1 MMVAKVPTL
10 LSEAAAWIGAI
21 VVVVS
26 GLTLL
31 FTRKPFKWLGRK
43 LFSEPF
49 GGWVQRRVEDG
60 TKDLRHLTTYHL
72 GPNGSTPPLH
82 TRIAVLEA
90 QAVIRS
96 WVDDLANE
104 IDETE
109 ETEQ

>member
-1 MMVAKVPTL
+1 MMLAQVPAL
-10 LSEAAAWIGAI
+10 LREAAAWIGAI
-21 VVVVS
+21 VVIVS
-26 GLTLL
+26 GLTLI
-31 FTRKPFKWLGRK
+31 FTRKPFKWIGRK
-43 LFSEPF
+43 LVSEPF
-49 GGWVQRRVEDG
+49 GSWVQRRVEDG
-60 TKDLRHLTTYHL
+60 TKDLRHVTTYHL

-96 WVDDLANE
+96 WVDDLADE